1 MAELETLKTDLE
13 EKIAREEIQTQILT
27 KEQVKFWLKNME
39 KLDLASTDNR
49 QRIINTFVNSIYV
62 FEDRFE
68 VNFNCREGFEKI
80 PLDNERFVSPIEI
93 SGEAIGAWL
102 TNYRMNQAA
111 ELLIKERDMSIADIG
126 SYVGYDNAGKF
137 TVAFKR
143 IMKLTPS
150 EYRRERG
157 IQYDI

>member
-1 MAELETLKTDLE
+1 
-13 EKIAREEIQTQILT
+13 
-27 KEQVKFWLKNME
+27 ME

-93 SGEAIGAWL
+93 SGEPISICCLMMTGAFL
-102 TNYRMNQAA
+102 LAYYFFTYKKAYR
-111 ELLIKERDMSIADIG
+111 KR
-126 SYVGYDNAGKF
+126 Y
-137 TVAFKR
+137 AFVF
-143 IMKLTPS
+143 M
-150 EYRRERG
+150 
-157 IQYDI
+157 

>member
-1 MAELETLKTDLE
+1 
-13 EKIAREEIQTQILT
+13 
-27 KEQVKFWLKNME
+27 ME

-93 SGEAIGAWL
+93 SGEPISICCLMMTGAFFVIP
-102 TNYRMNQAA
+102 
-111 ELLIKERDMSIADIG
+111 IKMDSKVCCPKVLFISI
-126 SYVGYDNAGKF
+126 SMY
-137 TVAFKR
+137 
-143 IMKLTPS
+143 L
-150 EYRRERG
+150 
-157 IQYDI
+157 